1 MAEITESVKS
11 HMILTDEN
19 IVKAEYLRNSVKS
32 YLHQVV
38 LSRKKDMSETD
49 ESKLAASMRSIIT
62 SELKPIMERVDQ
74 YFQD

>member
-1 MAEITESVKS
+1 
-11 HMILTDEN
+11 MILTDEN
-19 IVKAEYLRNSVKS
+19 TVKAEYLRNSVKS
-32 YLHQVV
+32 YLHQGV